1 MHHLQKSS
9 VRKTRPFQGNKGG
22 KELLQKASTYLN
34 YIWPDDNQEG
44 RRKHVFNELN
54 KDKVFKRIL

>member
-9 VRKTRPFQGNKGG
+9 VRKTRTLKGNKGG
-22 KELLQKASTYLN
+22 KELLQKASAYLN

-44 RRKHVFNELN
+44 
-54 KDKVFKRIL
+54 